1 MEPSAP
7 PGHFLRDAHPGDDRG
22 SSIDAPTLWS
32 STRKPQSRDAWPSG
46 KTIPSKVGGS
56 AKWVYN
62 DDGTI
67 TNTTTGATHRNALGA
82 GLVSGFIGHERVVLV
97 PTGEI
102 DEDGFPIYDQ
112 TDDTQSGQFL
122 GNSLICGILS

>member
-1 MEPSAP
+1 M
-7 PGHFLRDAHPGDDRG
+7 
-22 SSIDAPTLWS
+22 
-32 STRKPQSRDAWPSG
+32 
-46 KTIPSKVGGS
+46 
-56 AKWVYN
+56 
-62 DDGTI
+62 
-67 TNTTTGATHRNALGA
+67 
-82 GLVSGFIGHERVVLV
+82 LV